1 MTITLKTSSASFRL
15 FSVGTYD
22 GQTACVD
29 NFIDDE
35 AIKDDFEDGDVDYLP
50 GEYWELFDGR
60 KYDSKLV
67 ELGEEFLQR
76 TIVPSLIALGIGI
89 ISAKAVS
96 LYSPSEHNFS
106 TDALNIDIVVEDNF
120 GEQIM
125 EIINSLEPKDEAN
138 YAQYLKDRFTSY
150 DGFCSFTSNN
160 IPDTL
165 EEISKDID
173 CVETIAFLTWYI
185 RHEDSDAEEWNNAWY
200 YLLHEN
206 TYAGDFLPED
216 ATFYSREM
224 VEAFTPLIK
233 EQAPLLYL
241 EGVTGRDAAQ
251 QFIDQAE
258 IDDGKYPELYAAT
271 DEWALREWVEEQIY
285 PIHKNLDA
293 VNSPLFMRFVNAQA
307 ASLLPMFSMDEA
319 KEIIKSE
326 LMKQVPHPLT
336 YDRWELDSFV
346 RSLVESIYLA
356 QKK

>member
-1 MTITLKTSSASFRL
+1 MTITLKTSSASFRM

-35 AIKDDFEDGDVDYLP
+35 AIKDDFEEGYVDYLP

-60 KYDSKLV
+60 KYKNQLV
-67 ELGEEFLQR
+67 ELGEKFLQR
-76 TIVPSLIALGIGI
+76 TIVPTLIALDIGI

-96 LYSPSEHNFS
+96 LYSPSEYNFS

-120 GEQIM
+120 GERIM
-125 EIINSLEPKDEAN
+125 EIINNLEPEDKAD
-138 YAQYLKDRFTSY
+138 YAQYLKSKFTSY

-165 EEISKDID
+165 DEISKDID

-185 RHEDSDAEEWNNAWY
+185 RHEDSDAEEWNEGWY

-206 TYAGDFLPED
+206 TYAGEFLPED
-216 ATFYSREM
+216 ATFYSRQM
-224 VEAFTPLIK
+224 VEVFTPLIEEK
-233 EQAPLLYL
+233 APLLYL

-251 QFIDQAE
+251 QFIDQTE
-258 IDDGKYPELYAAT
+258 IDDEKYPELYAAT
-271 DEWALREWVEEQIY
+271 DEWALREWVEEQIN
-285 PIHKNLDA
+285 PIHKNLDE
-293 VNSPLFMRFVNAQA
+293 VNIPSFMTFVKAQA
-307 ASLLPMFSMDEA
+307 ESLLPMFSKDEA
-319 KEIIKSE
+319 KEIVKSE

-336 YDRWELDSFV
+336 LGWWDIDKLV
-346 RSLVESIYLA
+346 NPLVESIYV
-356 QKK
+356 KVED